1 MAEKQ
6 FKFLEMKNVDQKVV
20 QVIMYEDKEQAGTL
34 ILTPEGWEE
43 FQEQVRRTKV
53 RCEG

>member
-6 FKFLEMKNVDQKVV
+6 FKFVAMKNVDQNAV
-20 QVIMYEDKEQAGTL
+20 QVIMYEGDEQAGTI
-34 ILTPEGWEE
+34 ILTTEGWEE

-53 RCEG
+53 RCE

>member
-1 MAEKQ
+1 MPEKQ
-6 FKFLEMKNVDQKVV
+6 FKFIAMKNVDETYV
-20 QVIMYEDKEQAGTL
+20 QVIMYEDKEPAGTL
-34 ILTPEGWEE
+34 IMSKEGWEE